1 MKNLVNSDFNL
12 FLNEAGDSLSDPGV
26 RNQKIDAMKEK
37 IKKGMENANK
47 SREKSQEF
55 LQKGD
60 ADAASIETLKYRK
73 ALAAVGIAQ
82 IDYKLFIASENLK
95 AKKEAEKARND
106 KK

>member
-1 MKNLVNSDFNL
+1 MNNLIDSFDL
-12 FLNEAGDSLSDPGV
+12 FLNEAGDALSDSAV
-26 RNQKIDAMKEK
+26 RNQKIDSMKEK

-47 SREKSQEF
+47 SRDKAQDL

-60 ADAASIETLKYRK
+60 ADAAGIENLKYRK

-82 IDYKLFIASENLK
+82 IDYKLFMASEALK

>member
-1 MKNLVNSDFNL
+1 MNNLISSFDL
-12 FLNEAGDSLSDPGV
+12 FLNEAGDALSDSAI
-26 RNQKIDAMKEK
+26 RNQKIDSFKEK

-47 SREKSQEF
+47 SREKAQDL

-60 ADAASIETLKYRK
+60 ADAAGVENLKYRK
-73 ALAAVGIAQ
+73 ALAAVGITQ
-82 IDYKLFIASENLK
+82 IDYKLFMASEALK

>member
-1 MKNLVNSDFNL
+1 MKNLVKDFSSY
-12 FLNEAGDSLSDPGV
+12 LNEAGDALSDSAV

-47 SREKSQEF
+47 SREKAQDL

-60 ADAASIETLKYRK
+60 ADAAGVENLKYRK
-73 ALAAVGIAQ
+73 ALAAVGITQ
-82 IDYKLFIASENLK
+82 IDYKLFMAAEALK
-95 AKKEAEKARND
+95 DKKEAEKARNA

>member
-1 MKNLVNSDFNL
+1 MNNLISSFDL
-12 FLNEAGDSLSDPGV
+12 FLNEAGDALSDSTI
-26 RNQKIDAMKEK
+26 RNQKIDSFKEK

-47 SREKSQEF
+47 SREKAQDL

-60 ADAASIETLKYRK
+60 ADAAGVENLKYRK
-73 ALAAVGIAQ
+73 ALAAVGITQ
-82 IDYKLFIASENLK
+82 IDYKLFMAAEALK

>member
-1 MKNLVNSDFNL
+1 MNNLIGSFDL
-12 FLNEAGDSLSDPGV
+12 FLNEAGDALSDSAI
-26 RNQKIDAMKEK
+26 RNQKIDSFKEK

-47 SREKSQEF
+47 SREKAQDL

-60 ADAASIETLKYRK
+60 ADAAGVENLKYRK
-73 ALAAVGIAQ
+73 ALAAVGITQ
-82 IDYKLFIASENLK
+82 IDYKLFMASEALK